1 MKKSCRL
8 GVKRFKA
15 INLFPA
21 FVFVVA
27 VLVFASPVRAAG
39 RQQVHIHM
47 PAGTAHLQP
56 LGRLTGSQQLDL
68 AIGLPLRNR
77 EALALLLQQIYDP
90 ASPNYRHFLTP
101 EQFTEQFG
109 PNKQDYQAVIAF
121 AKANGLRVTKE
132 HPNRLLVDVSGSVAD
147 VERVL
152 HVRIQVYQHPTEA
165 RTFYAPDVEPSLD
178 LTVPILGISGLNNYS
193 LPRPHYAIQQ
203 LANGRTV
210 SPNVGSGP
218 GGTYMGKDFRTAY
231 VPDTSLTGSGQ
242 VVGLLQFDG
251 YTASDITSYESLAGL
266 PRVTLTNVLI
276 DGASGNP
283 SGSGG
288 EVEVSLD
295 IEMAISMAPGLS
307 RVIIYEAPNPS
318 PFVDLLNRMATDNLA
333 KQLSCSWYIPNGPA
347 EPMAD
352 QIWQQM
358 AAQGQSFFNAS
369 GDNDAYTGL
378 ISFPGDSTNITQV
391 GGTTLTTSG
400 ASGPWVAETV
410 WNWGNGIGS
419 GGGISTQYPIP
430 SWQTN
435 INMTANQGSTTMRN
449 TPDVALT
456 ADQVYVRADGAN
468 YNVGGTSCA
477 APLWAGFTALV
488 NQQAAA
494 TGEPAV
500 GFINP
505 AVDAIGSGPNYTAC
519 FHDITTGNNTSGSS
533 PHKFYAVSGYDLC
546 TGWGTPNGQTLINA
560 LANPE
565 ALQIIP
571 TTGFSSM
578 GGVGGPFTV
587 TAQNFSLTNVG
598 TNALTWSL
606 SNTSLWLNA
615 STSGGSLTGGGPAVN
630 VTLSLNS
637 VASNLLVGTYS
648 ASVWFTNLNDSVGQG
663 RQFTLAVLSP
673 PTITQQPTNQ
683 AVLDGAAATFTVGAT
698 GGLPLYYQW
707 QYNSNNLS
715 DGGSISGSTTTNLT
729 ISNVSATNIGYY
741 NVIVSNVAGVAISSN
756 VLLTITSSSPVITQ
770 QPSNQVAVVGTTA
783 QFSVAAIGTKPFL
796 YQWTFNQANIT
807 NATNATLI
815 LNNVQ
820 LTNAGT
826 YAVMIS
832 NIIGSTTSSNANL
845 TVYAVPIITSFS
857 PAAGA
862 AGSSVTISGL
872 NFSPA
877 AGSNTV
883 YFGAVKATV
892 VSASPTNL
900 VVTVPAGA
908 TYAPITETVNGLTAY
923 ADGPFLPVFPS
934 GGTLGSSSFVGPV
947 NLAAAGNGP
956 AKVVVGDLDG
966 DGKSDV
972 VVANVYDGSIW
983 IYRNISTN
991 GALTAGS
998 FAPPVILTIG
1008 GGTDS
1013 TWGLALADLD
1023 GDGRLDIVV
1032 ANRNLNMVSIFQ
1044 NFSTLGNLTT
1054 NSFGARVDLPVA
1066 GTPFGVAVADVDG
1079 DGRPDI
1085 ITANQSSNTVSV
1097 LRNIGT
1103 GGIITTNSFAAPIN
1117 FAVGSG
1123 PAHMAIADLDGDGK
1137 SDVVTITGDNN
1148 NPISVLRNISTV
1160 GNIAFAPTVNFPG
1173 LLSSLDVAIGDLD
1186 GDGKPDLVV
1195 GSFNNGQA
1203 VSIYRN
1209 TSTPGSI
1216 TTNSFAP
1223 HVDFAVGGWGNTV
1236 AIGDLDG
1243 DGKPDVVVLVQLP
1256 NHLSLFRNISSVGSI
1271 TTSSFASR
1279 VDLATGN
1286 NPNGIAIGD
1295 LDGDGRPDLVFG
1307 NTYDNTVSIYLN
1319 KTPFGGPPVITT
1331 QPTNQTVAVGG
1342 TAVFSVTATGSLPLS
1357 YQWFLNQTNQLV
1369 GATNASLLLTNVQ
1382 LTTAGNYT
1390 VLVSNLISS
1399 VLSSNATLTV
1409 LPLSTNVPVITSF
1422 SPAAGAAGSSE
1433 TISGLNFS
1441 PLAGSNTVYF
1451 GAVKAIV
1458 VNASPTN
1465 LVVTV
1470 PVGATYAP
1478 ITETVNGLTAYAD
1491 SLFLPVFPSSGTL
1504 GSSSFVGP
1512 INLATAG
1519 NGPARVVIGDLDG
1532 DGKPDVV
1539 VANVYD
1545 GSIWIYRNISTNGTL
1560 TAGSFASPVIFAIGG
1575 GTDSQDGLA
1584 LADLDGDGRLDIV
1597 TVNRNLNIV
1606 SIFQNF
1612 SSTGGLTT
1620 NSFGARVDIP
1630 LAGIPS
1636 GVAVMDLDG
1645 DGRPDIVTANQGS
1658 NTVSVLRNLSTG
1670 GLITSNSFAAAVNVP
1685 VGPGPW
1691 WVSLAD
1697 LDGDGKPDVVTAN
1710 LSSSGPGVVSV
1721 LRNKSSVGNIT
1732 FAPDVDF
1739 PGLGGPL
1746 SVEVGDLDG
1755 DGKADLVVGSYGGQA
1770 VAVYQNT
1777 STPGTINSN
1786 SFAPAVNL
1794 PANGEV
1800 TVAVIGDL
1808 DGDGRPDLAVVTHIP
1823 DHLSVFRNL
1832 MSTPGTITAA
1842 SFGPR
1847 VDFTSGSLPNGVA
1860 IGDLDGDGRPDLVFG
1875 NAYGNTVSIYQN
1887 TTPFG
1892 GPPLIISQPTN
1903 KTVLVSGTAVFSVGA
1918 NGSLPLSYQWFFNQT
1933 NLLPNQTNSSLVLTN
1948 VQLTNAG
1955 NYTVLVSNLISSVL
1969 SSNATLT
1976 VQTPAAITTQP
1987 TNQTVYIG
1995 GAANFGVT
2003 ASGTLPLSYQWN
2015 FNQTNI
2021 VNATNATLVLTA
2033 VQLNQAGNYTVL
2045 VSNPVNSILSSNAVL
2060 TVIPPPALGAT
2071 QSGNFL
2077 LMFWPVSAPG
2087 FVLESTFTLAPA
2099 DWVPVPNPPIQI
2111 GSEYLE
2117 SVQMTG
2123 TNQFYRLRFTAP

>member
-1 MKKSCRL
+1 MKKTCRL
-8 GVKRFKA
+8 GGKRFKA
-15 INLFPA
+15 ISLFPA
-21 FVFVVA
+21 FVSVVA
-27 VLVFASPVRAAG
+27 VLVFALPVRAAG

-47 PAGTAHLQP
+47 PAATAHLQP

-77 EALALLLQQIYDP
+77 EVLALQLQQIYDP

-152 HVRIQVYQHPTEA
+152 HVRMQVYQHPTEA
-165 RTFYAPDVEPSLD
+165 RTFYAPDIEPSLD

-203 LANGRTV
+203 SANGQKV

-533 PHKFYAVSGYDLC
+533 PNKFHAVSGYDLC
-546 TGWGTPNGQTLINA
+546 TGWGTPNGQSLINA

-598 TNALTWSL
+598 TNTLTWSL

-615 STSGGSLTGGGPAVN
+615 SAGSGSLTGGGPATN

-637 VASNLLVGTYS
+637 IASNLLVGTYN
-648 ASVWFTNLNDSVGQG
+648 ATVWFTNLNDSVGQG

-673 PTITQQPTNQ
+673 PTITQQPTDQ

-707 QYNSNNLS
+707 QYNSNNLT
-715 DGGSISGSTTTNLT
+715 DGGNVSGSTTTNL
-729 ISNVSATNIGYY
+729 IINDVSVTNIGYY

-756 VLLTITSSSPVITQ
+756 ALLTITSSSPVITQ

-796 YQWTFNQANIT
+796 YQWSFNKDNIT

-826 YAVMIS
+826 YAVMVS
-832 NIIGSTTSSNANL
+832 NIIGSTTSSNASL
-845 TVYAVPIITSFS
+845 TVYTVPVITSFS

-872 NFSPA
+872 NFSP
-877 AGSNTV
+877 
-883 YFGAVKATV
+883 
-892 VSASPTNL
+892 
-900 VVTVPAGA
+900 
-908 TYAPITETVNGLTAY
+908 
-923 ADGPFLPVFPS
+923 
-934 GGTLGSSSFVGPV
+934 
-947 NLAAAGNGP
+947 
-956 AKVVVGDLDG
+956 
-966 DGKSDV
+966 
-972 VVANVYDGSIW
+972 
-983 IYRNISTN
+983 
-991 GALTAGS
+991 
-998 FAPPVILTIG
+998 
-1008 GGTDS
+1008 
-1013 TWGLALADLD
+1013 
-1023 GDGRLDIVV
+1023 
-1032 ANRNLNMVSIFQ
+1032 
-1044 NFSTLGNLTT
+1044 
-1054 NSFGARVDLPVA
+1054 
-1066 GTPFGVAVADVDG
+1066 
-1079 DGRPDI
+1079 
-1085 ITANQSSNTVSV
+1085 
-1097 LRNIGT
+1097 
-1103 GGIITTNSFAAPIN
+1103 
-1117 FAVGSG
+1117 
-1123 PAHMAIADLDGDGK
+1123 
-1137 SDVVTITGDNN
+1137 
-1148 NPISVLRNISTV
+1148 
-1160 GNIAFAPTVNFPG
+1160 
-1173 LLSSLDVAIGDLD
+1173 
-1186 GDGKPDLVV
+1186 
-1195 GSFNNGQA
+1195 
-1203 VSIYRN
+1203 
-1209 TSTPGSI
+1209 
-1216 TTNSFAP
+1216 
-1223 HVDFAVGGWGNTV
+1223 
-1236 AIGDLDG
+1236 
-1243 DGKPDVVVLVQLP
+1243 
-1256 NHLSLFRNISSVGSI
+1256 
-1271 TTSSFASR
+1271 
-1279 VDLATGN
+1279 
-1286 NPNGIAIGD
+1286 
-1295 LDGDGRPDLVFG
+1295 
-1307 NTYDNTVSIYLN
+1307 
-1319 KTPFGGPPVITT
+1319 
-1331 QPTNQTVAVGG
+1331 
-1342 TAVFSVTATGSLPLS
+1342 
-1357 YQWFLNQTNQLV
+1357 
-1369 GATNASLLLTNVQ
+1369 
-1382 LTTAGNYT
+1382 
-1390 VLVSNLISS
+1390 
-1399 VLSSNATLTV
+1399 
-1409 LPLSTNVPVITSF
+1409 
-1422 SPAAGAAGSSE
+1422 
-1433 TISGLNFS
+1433 
-1441 PLAGSNTVYF
+1441 LAGSNTVYF
-1451 GAVKAIV
+1451 GAVMATV
-1458 VNASPTN
+1458 VSASPTN

-1491 SLFLPVFPSSGTL
+1491 SPFLPVFPSSSTL

-1597 TVNRNLNIV
+1597 TVNRNLNLV

-1612 SSTGGLTT
+1612 SSPGGLTT

-1710 LSSSGPGVVSV
+1710 LSSSGPAAVSV
-1721 LRNKSSVGNIT
+1721 LRNESSVGNIV

-1933 NLLPNQTNSSLVLTN
+1933 NLLANQTNSSLVLTN

-1976 VQTPAAITTQP
+1976 VQTPAAITTQT

-2003 ASGTLPLSYQWN
+2003 ASGTLSLSYQWN

-2123 TNQFYRLRFTAP
+2123 TNQFYRLRFTGP